1 MSNELERLRE
11 MVDRVVLKGGIVPWL
26 MPEWG
31 KEKKWL
37 IKGKDVREWRRVG
50 LGFLIEGDEDDD
62 EYD

>member
-11 MVDRVVLKGGIVPWL
+11 RVDRVVLKGGIVPWL

-50 LGFLIEGDEDDD
+50 LGFLIEGD
-62 EYD
+62 